1 MSEEKRLHRKEL
13 RLRPQMIDWAH
24 ELGLIDDAKYFE
36 LKKKSN
42 DTKNSEY
49 IVSYNLRKTT

>member
-1 MSEEKRLHRKEL
+1 MMSEEKRLHRKKL
-13 RLRPQMIDWAH
+13 RLRPQMIKWAH
-24 ELGLIDDAKYFE
+24 ELGLFNDAKYFE

-49 IVSYNLRKTT
+49 TVSYNVHSF